1 MEGLMEDS
9 TENPRAFGDGAEI
22 EPESNLDADGN
33 TQASE
38 DEQMDNDFIVVRARK
53 MMFGAGRENIL
64 KQLGSSPSPAEGIGK
79 VASMMVRALVQ
90 SAKEG
95 GRDVSEDAAVN
106 AGHEIGEDLNDLAK
120 ANGVFEYNSPED
132 EMEELQDASLWG
144 VKYYG
149 DEMIANNELTPEMQK
164 AAQKVMADG
173 VANEGEGMKKKPIA
187 EGVEQAVKPGG
198 MINNAR
204 QGAV

>member
-1 MEGLMEDS
+1 MEDS
-9 TENPRAFGDGAEI
+9 TENPRAFGDRPEI
-22 EPESNLDADGN
+22 EPESNVDEEGN

-64 KQLGSSPSPAEGIGK
+64 KQLGSSPTPAEGIGK

-95 GRDVSEDAAVN
+95 GRNVSEDAAIN

-120 ANGVFEYNSPED
+120 SNGVFEYDSEED
-132 EMEELQDASLWG
+132 EMAELQDASLWG

-149 DEMIANNELTPEMQK
+149 DEMIANNEITPEMQQQ
-164 AAQKVMADG
+164 AQKTMADG
-173 VANEGEGMKKKPIA
+173 VANEGGGMKKNPVA
-187 EGVEQAVKPGG
+187 EGVEKAVKPGG
-198 MINNAR
+198 MINNAM
-204 QGAV
+204 QESV